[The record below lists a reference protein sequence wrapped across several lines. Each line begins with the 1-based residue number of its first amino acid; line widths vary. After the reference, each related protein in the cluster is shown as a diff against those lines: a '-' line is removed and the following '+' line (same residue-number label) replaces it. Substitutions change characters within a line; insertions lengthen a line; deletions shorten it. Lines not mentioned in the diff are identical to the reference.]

1 MSWNVF
7 KMINKEATKA
17 LGKVEKEIE
26 AKRDPGIYEDWKPAK
41 PKTSPVAAIAA
52 KPMPPAPAPAKPTPT
67 QTTTARPTGAIQKTY
82 TRAMELK
89 EEALNNYAKRDPLM
103 LSHLLDKQVQ
113 RGEMTREQATW
124 IMSEVRKRRG
134 R

>member
-1 MSWNVF
+1 MWKAIKKF
-7 KMINKEATKA
+7 AAKADEAIAKQQ
-17 LGKVEKEIE
+17 E

-41 PKTSPVAAIAA
+41 PKTSPVTAVAA
-52 KPMPPAPAPAKPTPT
+52 KPMPPAPTKPAPT
-67 QTTTARPTGAIQKTY
+67 QTTTARPTGTVQRVYSKFT
-82 TRAMELK
+82 ELK

-113 RGEMTREQATW
+113 RGEMPREQATW

>member
-7 KMINKEATKA
+7 KMVNKAANKA
-17 LGKVEKEIE
+17 VGKVEKAIE

-52 KPMPPAPAPAKPTPT
+52 KPMPPAPAPTNPAVAP
-67 QTTTARPTGAIQKTY
+67 TARPTGAIQKTY

-89 EEALNNYAKRDPLM
+89 EESLNAYAKRDPIM
-103 LSHLLDKQVQ
+103 VSHELDKKVQ

-124 IMSEVRKRRG
+124 IINEARKRR
-134 R
+134 RR